1 MEGDNGQGRDLRT
14 PLGSPTL
21 PLGRRPRSPARHR
34 ACSRERRSRS
44 RSSRRSMGRPSRC
57 SPNQMDQRSRY
68 TPNQNTRV
76 SRSISRRSSNHCASP
91 ERLAHDRAV
100 CVYNQDEYEVPNR
113 VSCSRSRSR
122 LRGQRRSC
130 SRDRHRDG
138 QDRDRRRDCRDR
150 SRRRVNLR
158 LENERHYSSSSS
170 IVGASATTSLLN
182 QSLPG
187 NPTTLNDSG
196 FRKPNSELTHLLE
209 TLLAANNNQFN
220 KLGSINNTI
229 PEFDPSRRE
238 QTMAM
243 WLHKVNECATIY
255 GWSERHIIHFAL
267 PKLKGFAQRWYES
280 LPSVLYTWAEWQ
292 QKLLSAFPSEENYG
306 QMLSDMLAKRARF
319 ADSLEDYFY
328 DKVALLNRCGI
339 TGKRA
344 VECIIHGI
352 DDRSVKLGAEAAQY
366 TDPDKL
372 LTFLRNAKG
381 GRPNSDRKFV
391 KGPTNRNSDNSRS
404 LNRPL
409 RCTNCKK
416 DDHTTSQCK
425 LPIKK
430 CGRCNRIGHETEQ
443 CYAKLPV
450 PGKTVMKIASDFS
463 SLPELPIGISEVNAK
478 YYKNAIIDGNCIPAF
493 IDFGSECTMI
503 KLSEFNKLGYTF
515 EDYNLPTLRGFGNS
529 AVKAIGKKTVRMIVD
544 GVEANVEL
552 LIVPDS
558 VMHVPLFIGQSFT
571 EQPHVVIRK
580 TSEYLEITQLTCQAE
595 IHSKVKVF
603 TQNEVILSEFS
614 VIDVFTE
621 PKIEG
626 EIYIEGGIRYHNGS
640 QYCVATGL
648 FHIAKGVGKLVITKR
663 GNNIIGLPKNFLIA
677 RGRIANEDAGE
688 FVNVMS
694 CSSGKLMKPISEE
707 DIKSGDVLSC
717 EEKDKLLELLNRYRH
732 CFAYNLTELGS
743 TSVGEMTINLL
754 DNDPVVYRPYRLAIA
769 EKDKVRSMIS
779 ELLDNDIIRPSKSP
793 YASPIV
799 LVRKKT
805 NDFRLCIDYRA
816 LNKKKPL
823 RRTTLCH

>member
-1 MEGDNGQGRDLRT
+1 
-14 PLGSPTL
+14 
-21 PLGRRPRSPARHR
+21 
-34 ACSRERRSRS
+34 
-44 RSSRRSMGRPSRC
+44 
-57 SPNQMDQRSRY
+57 
-68 TPNQNTRV
+68 
-76 SRSISRRSSNHCASP
+76 
-91 ERLAHDRAV
+91 
-100 CVYNQDEYEVPNR
+100 
-113 VSCSRSRSR
+113 
-122 LRGQRRSC
+122 
-130 SRDRHRDG
+130 
-138 QDRDRRRDCRDR
+138 
-150 SRRRVNLR
+150 
-158 LENERHYSSSSS
+158 
-170 IVGASATTSLLN
+170 
-182 QSLPG
+182 
-187 NPTTLNDSG
+187 
-196 FRKPNSELTHLLE
+196 
-209 TLLAANNNQFN
+209 
-220 KLGSINNTI
+220 
-229 PEFDPSRRE
+229 
-238 QTMAM
+238 
-243 WLHKVNECATIY
+243 
-255 GWSERHIIHFAL
+255 
-267 PKLKGFAQRWYES
+267 
-280 LPSVLYTWAEWQ
+280 
-292 QKLLSAFPSEENYG
+292 
-306 QMLSDMLAKRARF
+306 
-319 ADSLEDYFY
+319 
-328 DKVALLNRCGI
+328 
-339 TGKRA
+339 
-344 VECIIHGI
+344 
-352 DDRSVKLGAEAAQY
+352 
-366 TDPDKL
+366 
-372 LTFLRNAKG
+372 
-381 GRPNSDRKFV
+381 
-391 KGPTNRNSDNSRS
+391 
-404 LNRPL
+404 
-409 RCTNCKK
+409 
-416 DDHTTSQCK
+416 
-425 LPIKK
+425 
-430 CGRCNRIGHETEQ
+430 
-443 CYAKLPV
+443 
-450 PGKTVMKIASDFS
+450 MKIASDFS

-503 KLSEFNKLGYTF
+503 KLSEFNNLGYTF

-603 TQNEVILSEFS
+603 TQNEIILSEFS

-816 LNKKKPL
+816 LNKKTVKENYPLPLIDDQLDVLAGNKFCTTLDLASGYYQIPIRESDKHKTAFVTPDGHYEFNRMPFGLANAPATFQRIMNQILGSARHKEALAYLDDVIIPSKDIKEGMVRLESILKLFSNAGLTLNLSKCSFFGHTVDYLGFEVSAEGIRPGTRKIQAVENFPVPQNQHNIRQFLGLASFFRRFVPGFSIISKPL
-823 RRTTLCH
+823 TALLKKDVQWNWGPEQEQAFRNLQKQLSQKPILALYDPLAETELHTDAC